1 MVRIRIGSG
10 TGSNAMAISGGRYY
24 GGGANILHL
33 HYYMLFSVSQPASY
47 KDAADR
53 YPAAIY
59 VYAARPGLYAVTDFQ
74 EAEREYFTTRSLAV

>member
-1 MVRIRIGSG
+1 MRWRFPGADI
-10 TGSNAMAISGGRYY
+10 TGGC
-24 GGGANILHL
+24 ANILHL

-53 YPAAIY
+53 YPAAIC

-74 EAEREYFTTRSLAV
+74 EAEREYFTTRSLTV